1 MMCARTIR
9 LVAST
14 YRAGQAC
21 LHTFRTEHQSCGR
34 FAKKE
39 AECFSF
45 GPMASMSRLSCNA
58 QEQGKTSNMKN
69 RNFYPAQYYRRAG
82 ILAPVKNVRMVSIRV
97 QSRRH
102 QRALWAK
109 VNAMRQQT
117 VSVETEGAFFAATI
131 IEGAR
136 ANAKRVKV
144 WFRRDVVAMLPR
156 DKSPLSLLGV

>member
-1 MMCARTIR
+1 
-9 LVAST
+9 
-14 YRAGQAC
+14 
-21 LHTFRTEHQSCGR
+21 
-34 FAKKE
+34 
-39 AECFSF
+39 
-45 GPMASMSRLSCNA
+45 
-58 QEQGKTSNMKN
+58 MKN

-144 WFRRDVVAMLPR
+144 WFRRDVVAMLPQHALSPSWMAIDR
-156 DKSPLSLLGV
+156 DSLSTRVLSHLALPQ